1 MAGSRSVTATMFQQ
15 IPQFLLMIAAT
26 GMVLSVIAFVISI
39 FSLPA
44 SIPVIRLT
52 EKLAIPVH
60 VLLAT
65 AALAVMTRL
74 GMLSGLERSMGG
86 LPIPWFLPW

>member
-1 MAGSRSVTATMFQQ
+1 MVGSQSVTATMFQQ
-15 IPQFLLMIAAT
+15 IPQYLLTIAAT

-39 FSLPA
+39 FSPPA
-44 SIPVIRLT
+44 STPVIRLT

-65 AALAVMTRL
+65 AILAVMTQL
-74 GMLSGLERSMGG
+74 GMLSGLERSVGG
-86 LPIPWFLPW
+86 LSMPRLLPW